1 MITKDEVYEGVPI
14 RKIEETSYDNKQ
26 TINSRNKCGTGRPN
40 RVGTSPLRRSAFN
53 TTTKPKDRPL
63 LIRCCCCGDK
73 KQAKHFGRR
82 EDVEGLQDICKK
94 CKKKHSENI
103 HLNDSWSK
111 QGLL

>member
-1 MITKDEVYEGVPI
+1 MEETYKGVPI
-14 RKIEETSYDNKQ
+14 RKIEEAPYDNEQ
-26 TINSRNKCGTGRPN
+26 TIKSRNKCGTGRPN

-63 LIRCCCCGDK
+63 QIRCCCCGNTK
-73 KQAKHFGRR
+73 PAKSFDRR
-82 EDVEGLQDICKK
+82 EDGEDLQDICKK